1 MISAPAK
8 FRSAFVTL
16 SALSMLFLAPMAA
29 SAASDSSVYDLPLT
43 FTNQKGE
50 SAPLSQ
56 YRGRP
61 VVMTMTYS
69 SCQFACPRIL
79 QRMKNLQK
87 AYREKGMKAD
97 FVVVTFDPA
106 RDSPERL
113 KEVQK
118 TTPETADWTFLSGK
132 DAATRQL
139 SMVLGIRYERNP
151 EDGHISHDNKILIL
165 DEKGVIRKE
174 LNGLQ
179 PDVSEAF

>member
-1 MISAPAK
+1 MINIRFRFRFLSTGLLAIVLLPLAGFGAESA
-8 FRSAFVTL
+8 
-16 SALSMLFLAPMAA
+16 
-29 SAASDSSVYDLPLT
+29 SVYDLPLS
-43 FTNQKGE
+43 FTDQHGA
-50 SAPLSQ
+50 SAPLSRW
-56 YRGRP
+56 RGRA

-79 QRMKNLQK
+79 QRMRNLQK

-97 FVVVTFDPA
+97 FVVVTFDPE
-106 RDSPERL
+106 RDSPARL

-118 TTPETADWTFLSGK
+118 GTTESGDWTFLSGK